1 MTRKI
6 NTLLFDWDGTL
17 HNTKHLYGEAFRN
30 VYPELVE
37 AGYAPDKAYDDD
49 TLSKFLGLN
58 VIEAWA
64 IIAPDLPVPVRDRAI
79 KAVGDQMEDGI
90 FHGKAELYPGVE
102 AMLEKLKN
110 QGYTMALLSNSKVS
124 YIEAFR
130 KHFDLDRFF
139 SAYYPCEAFDFIPKE
154 EIFTQI
160 KNRHPEAY
168 VMIGDRDSD
177 LKVGAVHHLPTV
189 ACAYG
194 YGSAE
199 ERQGASC
206 VAKAPSDIPDLI
218 ESLNQN
224 AESTD

>member
-1 MTRKI
+1 MMRKI

-30 VYPELVE
+30 VYPKLVE
-37 AGYAPDKAYDDD
+37 AGYVLEKTYDDD

-58 VIEAWA
+58 VFEAWD
-64 IIAPDLPVPVRDRAI
+64 IIAPNLPVPVRDRAI

-90 FHGKAELYPGVE
+90 HHGKAELYPGVE
-102 AMLEKLKN
+102 HVLEALKN
-110 QGYTMALLSNSKVS
+110 KGYTLALLSNSKVS

-130 KHFDLDRFF
+130 EHFKLDRFF

-154 EIFTQI
+154 DIFSQI
-160 KNRHPEAY
+160 RNRHSGGY

-177 LKVGAVHHLPTV
+177 LKVGTVHHVPTI

-194 YGSAE
+194 YGSAKE
-199 ERQGASC
+199 WKDASR
-206 VAKAPSDIPDLI
+206 VAKSPSEIPVLI
-218 ESLNQN
+218 EALNQN
-224 AESTD
+224 TPK